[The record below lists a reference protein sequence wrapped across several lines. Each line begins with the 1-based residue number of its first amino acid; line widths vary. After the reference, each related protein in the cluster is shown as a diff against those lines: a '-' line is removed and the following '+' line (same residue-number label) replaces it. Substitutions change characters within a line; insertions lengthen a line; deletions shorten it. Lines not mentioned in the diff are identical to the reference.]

1 MPQTNREYLELGL
14 SKHMLN
20 HLVDKEV
27 GSGGGTTRIGRRR
40 IEFGRGAATAVV
52 TPPPSTSTIPIS
64 KKKKKPTEE

>member
-1 MPQTNREYLELGL
+1 
-14 SKHMLN
+14 MLN

-52 TPPPSTSTIPIS
+52 TPPTSTSTIPIS
-64 KKKKKPTEE
+64 KKKKKSTEE